1 MRALAARHQRRDWPQ
16 LAEALKLTPLLDKST
31 ALLSGGERQRV
42 ALLCALLC
50 AKNLLL
56 LDEPVSALD
65 QDAAADVLTAVRE
78 AARRRQL
85 GAILV
90 SHQWR
95 DIAASCDYCYFWQTQ
110 TLLDIGSAQGEF
122 VDQFPGQAAALWPAQ
137 WSGDGKQLIVA
148 GQVVEAGPLPR
159 GTDRVCIDAHE
170 VSLARHR
177 PGPSSIA
184 NTLEVTI
191 RDIRPLNRG
200 SALVSLHWQGL
211 ALYSLITT
219 KSVEELA
226 LAKGQRVF
234 AQFKAHAVKAP
245 QARS

>member
-110 TLLDIGSAQGEF
+110 TLLDIGSARASLSIS
-122 VDQFPGQAAALWPAQ
+122 FPARPRP
-137 WSGDGKQLIVA
+137 SGPRSGA
-148 GQVVEAGPLPR
+148 GTEN
-159 GTDRVCIDAHE
+159 
-170 VSLARHR
+170 S
-177 PGPSSIA
+177 
-184 NTLEVTI
+184 
-191 RDIRPLNRG
+191 
-200 SALVSLHWQGL
+200 
-211 ALYSLITT
+211 
-219 KSVEELA
+219 
-226 LAKGQRVF
+226 
-234 AQFKAHAVKAP
+234 
-245 QARS
+245 